1 VQKKWDLTAE
11 RTKFDI
17 CRKCPLPSGMP
28 TVRGPW
34 PQAERSVAPQ
44 RPIVLEA
51 GSKRPRFC
59 GYGPP
64 ATTVA
69 TDLDIRRAP
78 TQHAKEW
85 GDAVQPIH
93 TARITRLVHRKVHLS
108 KSAIQSYT
116 REHRKWPKIF
126 APP

>member
-1 VQKKWDLTAE
+1 MQMKWGLTAVK
-11 RTKFDI
+11 TTLDI

-44 RPIVLEA
+44 RPIVREA

-59 GYGPP
+59 SYGPP
-64 ATTVA
+64 APTVA

-78 TQHAKEW
+78 TQHAKEQ
-85 GDAVQPIH
+85 DDVVQPIH
-93 TARITRLVHRKVHLS
+93 TAHITRLVHRKVHS
-108 KSAIQSYT
+108 KRAIQS
-116 REHRKWPKIF
+116 
-126 APP
+126 